1 MNWMAVKRIALVL
14 TAVWFVSLPTG
25 ESPNAG
31 FGDRTTNQTAK
42 SPGGHSRKEVNSVEG
57 KDVTIAHAVRLSP
70 LRNDLGSLFITQ
82 VQSDLY
88 TGGSVQ
94 NKDWTV
100 LNKDTYTYD
109 WKAKSIPRACAHS
122 CHVVRNCPLF
132 AVSCD
137 VASSSVP
144 WWLIRSSC
152 SEQNYSPN
160 LTTWC
165 LKLVDEWLLS

>member
-1 MNWMAVKRIALVL
+1 M
-14 TAVWFVSLPTG
+14 SLPTG

-31 FGDRTTNQTAK
+31 FRDRTTNQTAK

-94 NKDWTV
+94 NKD
-100 LNKDTYTYD
+100 
-109 WKAKSIPRACAHS
+109 
-122 CHVVRNCPLF
+122 
-132 AVSCD
+132 
-137 VASSSVP
+137 
-144 WWLIRSSC
+144 
-152 SEQNYSPN
+152 
-160 LTTWC
+160 
-165 LKLVDEWLLS
+165 